1 MKTKALYFKGVK
13 LHPAMAEKVVAYAE
27 KAYRC
32 SYEKLS
38 AIEQYDCIMASID
51 SFDAATDAYYDMHQ
65 ELVYSGIPAVYLSDM
80 TDNLDLEAPDGY
92 YQW

>member
-1 MKTKALYFKGVK
+1 MKKLFFKGVK
-13 LHPAMAEKVVAYAE
+13 LHPEVAEKVTAYAQ

-32 SYEKLS
+32 SYEQLD

-51 SFDAATDAYYDMHQ
+51 SFNAALDAYYDAHPTPVASWVQ
-65 ELVYSGIPAVYLSDM
+65 EVRLSDLV
-80 TDNLDLEAPDGY
+80 DNLDLEPQDSY

>member
-1 MKTKALYFKGVK
+1 MKTLKFKGVK
-13 LHPAMAEKVVAYAE
+13 LHPAMAEKVVAYAK

-32 SYEKLS
+32 SYEQLS
-38 AIEQYDCIMASID
+38 AIEQYDCIMACVD
-51 SFDAATDAYYDMHQ
+51 LFDAATDAYYDTHQ
-65 ELVYSGIPAVYLSDM
+65 ELVYSGIPAVCLSDM